1 LFHRLLGPAS
11 LIDRFS
17 QSGYRKVS
25 TYLLRRSG
33 VSIDGLPLW
42 ISPTTFWDISDPG
55 SIHLG
60 DRCVISHYVRLLTHD
75 FSLDRV
81 SERMGNDPSTEI
93 KRVAPIRVGD
103 YAFIGLGVTL
113 LPGVEVGNGAVVG
126 SGSVVTR
133 SIPADE
139 VWAGNPARRIS
150 STADYW
156 AKSNHLFL
164 RQARRP

>member
-1 LFHRLLGPAS
+1 MYHRLLAPAS
-11 LIDRFS
+11 IIDRFN
-17 QSGYRKVS
+17 QTTYRKVS
-25 TYLLRRSG
+25 AFLLRRSG
-33 VSIDGLPLW
+33 VTIEGLPLW
-42 ISPTTFWDISDPG
+42 ISPTTFWDISSPG

-81 SERMGNDPSTEI
+81 SERMGNDSSMEL
-93 KRVAPIRVGD
+93 KRVSPIRIGD

-113 LPGVEVGNGAVVG
+113 LPGIEIGDGAVIG

-133 SIPADE
+133 SVPSDE

-156 AKSNHLFL
+156 AKSNHLYT
-164 RQARRP
+164 RQSRRP